1 MSRWA
6 RIKTTLK
13 RWDRSSHTGPGE
25 IFDRRTYRGPFFF
38 LLFSCATTYF
48 LWQLDEIY
56 AWLMSVLGVPYEI
69 NRAKQS
75 WAQLWALILG
85 GMGVA
90 GAIMGMIAIPL
101 NRYRA
106 RKSAQGQWYDQPGLT
121 AEELRG
127 TSPREA
133 DNEQPSQERNPDAAH
148 PADH

>member
-6 RIKTTLK
+6 HIKATLK

-38 LLFSCATTYF
+38 LLFSCAATYF
-48 LWQLDEIY
+48 LWHTDDQL
-56 AWLMSVLGVPYEI
+56 AWFRHVLDIPYEI
-69 NRAKQS
+69 DRAKQS
-75 WAQLWALILG
+75 WARLWALILG

-106 RKSAQGQWYDQPGLT
+106 RKSAQGQWYDQSDLT

-127 TSPREA
+127 TSPSEV
-133 DNEQPSQERNPDAAH
+133 DNEQPSQERSPDAAR
-148 PADH
+148 PADR

>member
-6 RIKTTLK
+6 CIKATLK

-25 IFDRRTYRGPFFF
+25 IFDRQTYRGAFFF
-38 LLFSCATTYF
+38 LLFSCVVTYF
-48 LWQLDEIY
+48 LWHFDEVFVWYQSLRGIDY
-56 AWLMSVLGVPYEI
+56 KIDP
-69 NRAKQS
+69 AKQS
-75 WAQLWALILG
+75 WARLWALIIG

-106 RKSAQGQWYDQPGLT
+106 RKSAQGQWYDQPDLT

-127 TSPREA
+127 TSPSEV
-133 DNEQPSQERNPDAAH
+133 DDEQPSQERSPDAVR
-148 PADH
+148 PADR